1 MRSLLCAGFI
11 SCAVALS
18 GASAFAADAAA
29 IERGR
34 YLAVEVAKC
43 GMCHTPKDD
52 KGEPDKEKWFKGAV
66 LDFAPLTPGSPGT
79 KGWHKTAQDL
89 TPSGSLWK
97 KWGEAALVKFLVTGK
112 GPRGNPADNPM
123 PAYNLSEK
131 DAEAIVDYLKSLK

>member
-1 MRSLLCAGFI
+1 MRNLMLAAALTGALC
-11 SCAVALS
+11 LS
-18 GASAFAADAAA
+18 STPAQGGDAAS

-43 GMCHTPKDD
+43 GMCHTPKDE

-66 LDFAPLTPGSPGT
+66 LDVAPITPGSPGT

-97 KWGEAALVKFLVTGK
+97 KWGEAAMVNFLITGK
-112 GPRGNPADNPM
+112 NARGNPADVPM
-123 PAYNLSEK
+123 PAYTLPK
-131 DAEAIVDYLKSLK
+131 ADAEAIVDYLKSLK